1 MAGSIGDI
9 GIFSMHPLKNLG
21 VYGDGG
27 FITTNNFKIYKKLLL
42 LRNHGLKNR
51 DRAETWGY
59 NARLSDLNAK
69 FAVTKLRYLK
79 KWNRRHVQIAQTYN
93 KYLNDKIIKPNVS
106 NLNNS
111 VFHNY
116 VIRIKKEMN

>member
-1 MAGSIGDI
+1 M
-9 GIFSMHPLKNLG
+9 
-21 VYGDGG
+21 
-27 FITTNNFKIYKKLLL
+27 
-42 LRNHGLKNR
+42 
-51 DRAETWGY
+51 GY

-116 VIRIKKEMN
+116 VIRIKKDELKRFLLKRDRDINPLPNTNTQTKNAKSRKN

>member
-51 DRAETWGY
+51 EIGQKRG
-59 NARLSDLNAK
+59 
-69 FAVTKLRYLK
+69 VTML
-79 KWNRRHVQIAQTYN
+79 
-93 KYLNDKIIKPNVS
+93 D
-106 NLNNS
+106 
-111 VFHNY
+111 
-116 VIRIKKEMN
+116 